1 MPFIPKRIKSL
12 KKRLDPFRFY
22 LTSYIPLDC
31 PMNHSRILPSPI
43 YFLSICFALG
53 ITSFSFGQITEAT
66 YERAAYFLTD
76 HIQKEVYHLEVIPT
90 WIEGEQLFAHT
101 AFTEKGKRFF
111 ITHSTTFETKE
122 AFDPELLSDLLKE
135 KTGENLDSKDLPIQ
149 FTGVRNSHIVTFRW
163 RNQDW
168 VWNTKENTLSSLPI
182 NSRNELESFS
192 PDRKWKA
199 FTRNYNLYVL
209 NLETGAEIQLS
220 TQGKKGLEYASYY
233 GWSDLIE
240 GENGERPD
248 RFMVQWSPDSKKI
261 FTQIVDLRLA
271 EKMYLLDFSKEEK
284 FRPDLLSYYRG
295 SPGDSTVV
303 MYIPVIFDL
312 EKKEEKRI
320 LALSAPHFIGIQLR
334 WSEDSQ
340 SLSGFHFPRGYK
352 EFHLLEVGAETLAIR
367 KIYTETS
374 PTHINRENI
383 FRKLRNDQFI
393 LGSEKSGWNQLYLMD
408 WKTGKE
414 IQPITTGEYVVN
426 KLSYLDEVN
435 GILYF
440 EASGKEPGRNPYFI
454 HLYRVKLDGTD
465 LQLLTPEDAF
475 HEISISP
482 NGRFAVDNFSKVNQP
497 TQSVLLDLSGGK
509 QLAKISQT
517 DISNL
522 TRKGYQFPVPFT
534 AIAKDQKTEIHA
546 VYFLPTTFD
555 PKKKYPIIDY
565 TYTGPH
571 TSTVPKTFKAGLMG
585 HQQPM
590 AELGFVVV
598 TVDGLGGFGRSKAF
612 ADVSY
617 RNLGDGATDHV
628 LAITQLASKNRF
640 LDITRVGIF
649 GHSAGGYDAAR
660 AMLLHSDF
668 YKVGVASAGDHDFR
682 MEKAW
687 WPEMYMGYPVEDY
700 YHEQS
705 NITNASKLKGHLL
718 LAHGGI
724 DENVNPSATFKFA
737 EELIK
742 AGKDF
747 DLFIWPSRAHSF
759 GRPPG
764 DYFTKKRWDYFIE
777 HLLGQKP
784 LRHYQIPGIN

>member
-1 MPFIPKRIKSL
+1 MKKSRTTFTL
-12 KKRLDPFRFY
+12 AIWAAIISTFGLV
-22 LTSYIPLDC
+22 
-31 PMNHSRILPSPI
+31 HPSK
-43 YFLSICFALG
+43 S
-53 ITSFSFGQITEAT
+53 QITEAT
-66 YERAAYFLTD
+66 YQRASYFLTNS
-76 HIQKEVYHLEVIPT
+76 IQKEVYHLEVIPI
-90 WIEGEQLFAHT
+90 WMEGEQLFGHT
-101 AFTEKGKRFF
+101 AYTEKGKRFF
-111 ITHSTTFETKE
+111 ITHAQTFATKE
-122 AFDPELLSDLLKE
+122 AFDPEALAGLIES
-135 KTGENLDSKDLPIQ
+135 KTGEKLDPKDLPIN
-149 FTGVRNSHIVTFRW
+149 FTGVRNSHIVAFRW

-168 VWNTKENTLSSLPI
+168 TWNTKENTLSSMPI

-199 FTRNYNLYVL
+199 YSRNYNLFVQ
-209 NLETGAEIQLS
+209 NLETGQEIQLS
-220 TQGKKGLEYASYY
+220 NKGRKGLEYASYY

-240 GENGERPD
+240 GESGERPE

-261 FTQIVDLRLA
+261 FTQIVDLRIA

-312 EKKEEKRI
+312 EKKEEKPI
-320 LALSAPHFIGIQLR
+320 LELSAPHFIGIQLR
-334 WSEDSQ
+334 WSETSKT
-340 SLSGFHFPRGYK
+340 LSGFYFPRGYK
-352 EFHLLEVGAETLAIR
+352 EYHLVEVDAETLGIR
-367 KIYTETS
+367 KIYSESS
-374 PTHINRENI
+374 PTHINRDNI
-383 FRKLRNDQFI
+383 FRNLKNDLFI

-414 IQPITTGEYVVN
+414 IRQITSGEYVVN
-426 KLSYLDEVN
+426 KLTHLDEAN
-435 GILYF
+435 GVLYF
-440 EASGKEPGRNPYFI
+440 EASGKEPGRNPYFN
-454 HLYRVKLDGTD
+454 HLYRINLDGTGI
-465 LQLLTPEDAF
+465 QLLTSEDAF
-475 HEISISP
+475 HEIYVSP
-482 NGRFAVDNFSKVNQP
+482 NGKFAVDNFSTVNQA
-497 TQSVLLDLSGGK
+497 TQSILLDLQSGK
-509 QLAKISQT
+509 QVAKISEA

-522 TRKGYQFPVPFT
+522 KKKGYKFPVPFT
-534 AIAKDQKTEIHA
+534 ATAKDQKTEIHA

-555 PKKKYPIIDY
+555 SKKKYPIIDY

-598 TVDGLGGFGRSKAF
+598 TIDGLGGFGRSKAF

-617 RNLGDGATDHV
+617 CNLGDGTTDHV

-640 LDITRVGIF
+640 LDIDRVGIF

-660 AMLLHSDF
+660 AMLLHPDF

-687 WPEMYMGYPVEDY
+687 WPEMYMGYPVGEY

-705 NITNASKLKGHLL
+705 NITNASNLKGHLL

-742 AGKDF
+742 AGKDI
-747 DLFIWPSRAHSF
+747 DLFIWPSRSHSF
-759 GRPPG
+759 GTPPG

-777 HLLGQKP
+777 HLLGEKP
-784 LRHYQIPGIN
+784 MRHYTFPLIPNLP

>member
-1 MPFIPKRIKSL
+1 
-12 KKRLDPFRFY
+12 
-22 LTSYIPLDC
+22 
-31 PMNHSRILPSPI
+31 MNHSRILPSPI

-440 EASGKEPGRNPYFI
+440 EASGKEPGRNPYFN

-617 RNLGDGATDHV
+617 RNLGDGTTDHV

-660 AMLLHSDF
+660 AMLLHPDF

>member
-1 MPFIPKRIKSL
+1 MEKPQKYPSMAFWLFLLIYLGTIYPSKS
-12 KKRLDPFRFY
+12 
-22 LTSYIPLDC
+22 
-31 PMNHSRILPSPI
+31 
-43 YFLSICFALG
+43 
-53 ITSFSFGQITEAT
+53 QITEAT
-66 YERAAYFLTD
+66 YQRATYFLTNS
-76 HIQKEVYHLEVIPT
+76 IQKEVYHLEVIPT
-90 WIEGEQLFAHT
+90 WMEGESLFSHA
-101 AFTEKGKRFF
+101 AYTEKGKRFF
-111 ITHSTTFETKE
+111 ITKAQTYETQE
-122 AFDPELLSDLLKE
+122 AFDPEVLASLIESKTSE
-135 KTGENLDSKDLPIQ
+135 KLDPKDLPIT
-149 FTGVRNSHIVTFRW
+149 FTGVRNSHNVTFRW
-163 RNQDW
+163 RNQEW
-168 VWNTKENTLSSLPI
+168 VWNTKENSLSSMPI
-182 NSRNELESFS
+182 NSRNEMESFS

-199 FTRNYNLYVL
+199 YTRNYNLYVQ
-209 NLETGAEIQLS
+209 NLETGQEIQLS

-233 GWSDLIE
+233 GWSDIIE

-271 EKMYLLDFSKEEK
+271 EKMYMLDFSKEEK

-303 MYIPVIFDL
+303 MYVPVIFDV

-320 LALSAPHFIGIQLR
+320 AELSAPHFIGIQLR
-334 WSEDSQ
+334 WAEDGK

-352 EFHLLEVGAETLAIR
+352 EYHLVELDASTLAIQ
-367 KIYTETS
+367 KIYSESS
-374 PTHINRENI
+374 PTHINRDNI
-383 FRKLRNDQFI
+383 FRKLKSGQFL
-393 LGSEKSGWNQLYLMD
+393 LGSEKTGWNHLYLMD
-408 WKTGKE
+408 WNTGKE
-414 IQPITTGEYVVN
+414 VKQLTSGEFVVN
-426 KLSYLDEVN
+426 KLTFVN
-435 GILYF
+435 EAKGILYF
-440 EASGKEPGRNPYFI
+440 EASGKESGRNPYFN
-454 HLYRVKLDGTD
+454 HLYKVNLDGSG
-465 LQLLTPEDAF
+465 LQLLTPENAY
-475 HEISISP
+475 HEIYLSP
-482 NGRFAVDNFSKVNQP
+482 DGRFAIDNFSTVNQP
-497 TQSVLLDLSGGK
+497 TQSILIDLEMGK
-509 QLAKISQT
+509 PLRKISEA
-517 DISNL
+517 DITKL
-522 TRKGYQFPVPFT
+522 KQRGYNYPVPFT
-534 AIAKDQKTEIHA
+534 ATAKDQKTEIHA
-546 VYFLPTTFD
+546 VYFLPSSFD
-555 PKKKYPIIDY
+555 SKKKYPIIDY

-612 ADVSY
+612 SDVSY
-617 RNLGDGATDHV
+617 RNLGDGTTDHV

-640 LDITRVGIF
+640 LDINRVGIF

-660 AMLLHSDF
+660 AMLLHPGF

-687 WPEMYMGYPVEDY
+687 WPEMYMGYPVGDY

-747 DLFIWPSRAHSF
+747 DLFIWPSRNHSF
-759 GRPPG
+759 GRAAG

-777 HLLGQKP
+777 HLLGEKP
-784 LRHYQIPGIN
+784 LRHYVLPQVQY